1 MRTHV
6 RLYVL
11 DGKVLCP
18 RGCEWNDA
26 ERCAEC
32 ADLERFEP
40 GETVTC
46 TPKIDDFSATLQRMV
61 HA

>member
-1 MRTHV
+1 MRTHA

-18 RGCEWNDA
+18 RGCEWKDA
-26 ERCAEC
+26 ERCALC

-40 GETVTC
+40 GQSVTC
-46 TPKIDDFSATLQRMV
+46 TPEVHDFAATIERMV
-61 HA
+61 RA

>member
-18 RGCEWNDA
+18 RGCEWKDV

-32 ADLERFEP
+32 AELERLEP
-40 GETVTC
+40 GKSVTC
-46 TPKIDDFSATLQRMV
+46 TPEIDDLTTTITRMA
-61 HA
+61 HG